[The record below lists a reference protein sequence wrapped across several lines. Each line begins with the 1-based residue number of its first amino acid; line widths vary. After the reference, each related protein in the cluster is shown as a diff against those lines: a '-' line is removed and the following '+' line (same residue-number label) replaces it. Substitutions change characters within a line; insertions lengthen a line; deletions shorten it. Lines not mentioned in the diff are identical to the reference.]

1 MFECHLENV
10 KELLRIVRCETT
22 LSDIEIKD
30 PAAFRALAHP
40 LRLELFERL
49 AILGTATAS
58 QLAEYFDE
66 SPANCSFHLRQ
77 LAKFGYIERDESSD
91 GRERPWRV
99 LDITQHWD
107 PANPDPSLR
116 TPSEAFE
123 DALHTWDEMRL
134 RQARRSHAPE
144 GFAGT
149 MVSNRSTLWLTPG
162 EARELSAQINALMQ
176 PYIDRWETNER
187 PEGGRPMRLIAEM
200 YAVADR
206 TEP

>member
-1 MFECHLENV
+1 M
-10 KELLRIVRCETT
+10 
-22 LSDIEIKD
+22 EIKD

-58 QLAEYFDE
+58 QLAEYVDE

-99 LDITQHWD
+99 LDITQQWD
-107 PANPDPSLR
+107 PAHPDPALR
-116 TPSEAFE
+116 APSEAFE
-123 DALHTWDEMRL
+123 DALHTWDEIRL
-134 RQARRSHAPE
+134 RQARRSPAPA
-144 GFAGT
+144 GFEGT
-149 MVSNRSTLWLTPG
+149 MVSNRSTLWLTPA
-162 EARELSAQINALMQ
+162 EAKQLSESINALMQ

-187 PEGGRPMRLIAEM
+187 PHGGRPLRLIAEM
-200 YAVADR
+200 YSVPDR
-206 TEP
+206 VEQ

>member
-1 MFECHLENV
+1 M
-10 KELLRIVRCETT
+10 
-22 LSDIEIKD
+22 EIKD

-58 QLAEYFDE
+58 QLAEYVDE

-99 LDITQHWD
+99 LDISQHWD
-107 PANPDPSLR
+107 PSNPDPALR
-116 TPSEAFE
+116 APSEAFE
-123 DALHTWDEMRL
+123 DALHRWDEMRL
-134 RQARRSHAPE
+134 RQARRSPVPH
-144 GFAGT
+144 GFSGT
-149 MVSNRSTLWLTPG
+149 LVSNRSTLWLTPA
-162 EARELSAQINALMQ
+162 EARELSSQINALMQ

-187 PEGGRPMRLIAEM
+187 PEGGRPLRLIAEM
-200 YAVADR
+200 YAVPDG
-206 TEP
+206 TEQQ